1 MRWIFL
7 LSLLSLLAV
16 QRADAGMII
25 GGSGGGGGA
34 CTANFSFNG
43 TSANFILAGT
53 SSNVKLSC

>member
-1 MRWIFL
+1 MRWLFL
-7 LSLLSLLAV
+7 LSLLVLLAI
-16 QRADAGMII
+16 QRADAGMIL
-25 GGSGGGGGA
+25 GGAGGGGA

>member
-1 MRWIFL
+1 MRWLFL
-7 LSLLSLLAV
+7 LSLLALLAV

-25 GGSGGGGGA
+25 GGGGGGGA